1 MIATSPPIALCSRCA
16 ITQQAKPS
24 KDGSPKLPRGWR
36 RIHEQLVCGG
46 CVHGGYITRAASVR
60 IRSATDEDGNEIA
73 YADLRT
79 LIRQSCRDAAS
90 AANLTI
96 QQLLRREIVR
106 VPSMTKLGAIPA
118 PPPSPTGAK
127 STAGYHEIRAALP
140 ELDPHSVTSI
150 VQAVDRKWRASRL
163 DVVWRRAAAPPAFR
177 DDMPCPFSAAS
188 VRVESRPEE
197 PGQTRS
203 PVVVSLRL
211 RGRRVLLHLWRGG
224 EFERHLDPLRR
235 VASGEFECGE
245 AALFLRGNG
254 QCWFKVAY
262 IRPKQYGP
270 RETDGVLMVST
281 GGDRMLT
288 MTLGDQP
295 RFINADKQ
303 RRDAAE
309 HVRRL
314 QRWSE
319 DLKPETRPPAGRAKL
334 ISQDR
339 AAACARRHGR
349 VDAHT
354 HELSAQVACFARR
367 RRVAKVIYDDTDRS
381 YIESYPW
388 RQLKERIAAKCDA
401 FGIAFEAVAS
411 ATVADGSEGAL
422 ADGAGQ

>member
-46 CVHGGYITRAASVR
+46 CVHGGYITRTASVR

-106 VPSMTKLGAIPA
+106 VPSMTKLCAIPA

-150 VQAVDRKWRASRL
+150 VQAVDRKWRASRF

-177 DDMPCPFSAAS
+177 DDMPCPFSAKS
-188 VRVESRPEE
+188 VQVSERADAV
-197 PGQTRS
+197 GQKRTQ
-203 PVVVSLRL
+203 VIVSIRL
-211 RGRRVLLHLWRGG
+211 RGQRVELWLKRDG
-224 EFERHLDPLRR
+224 EFERHLEQIRR
-235 VASGEFECGE
+235 VARGDYQCGE
-245 AALFLRGNG
+245 AAVLLRGNG
-254 QCWFKVAY
+254 QCWLKLAFM
-262 IRPKQYGP
+262 RPKQFEA
-270 RETDGVLMVST
+270 REMDGVLNVRT

-288 MTLGDQP
+288 LSFGDDV
-295 RFINADKQ
+295 RYINADKQ
-303 RRDAAE
+303 KRDCAE

-319 DLKPETRPPAGRAKL
+319 DLKPETRPPASRAKL

-339 AAACARRHGR
+339 AEACKRRHGR
-349 VDAHT
+349 VDAFT
-354 HELSAQVACFARR
+354 HELSAQVAGFARR
-367 RRVAKVIYDDTDRS
+367 KRVVKVIYDDTDRS
-381 YIESYPW
+381 YIESFPW
-388 RQLKERIAAKCDA
+388 HQLKERIATKCDA
-401 FGIAFEAVAS
+401 FGIAFESVAS
-411 ATVADGSEGAL
+411 AMVVDGPEGAL
-422 ADGAGQ
+422 ADEAGQ